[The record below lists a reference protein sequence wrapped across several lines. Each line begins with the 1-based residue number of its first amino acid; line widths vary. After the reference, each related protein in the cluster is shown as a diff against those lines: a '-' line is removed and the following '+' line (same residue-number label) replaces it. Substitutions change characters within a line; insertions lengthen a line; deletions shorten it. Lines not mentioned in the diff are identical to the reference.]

1 MRKDCRADS
10 GLEGTKMLSRLK
22 ELYDY
27 REMIRSLIRREL
39 RGKYKASVLGF
50 LWTFLNPLFQL
61 FVYTIVFSVILRS
74 GIEDFYLY
82 LFIGLVPWNFFHTS
96 VSGGASCVVCQ
107 ENLIKKIYF
116 PRMALPVAYVTG
128 AFINMLLTSMI
139 TFLFLLA
146 GGHGFCIRALFYLP
160 LVALIEYI
168 FAIGMCMIVSALD
181 IFFRDMEY
189 ILGIITMAWMY
200 LTPVMYTME
209 MIPQE
214 MRGIFLLNPMT
225 AMIRAYQDILYYK
238 KVPEIE
244 TLATAT
250 VLGLCFCV
258 AGFAVFER
266 LQRKFAEEL

>member
-1 MRKDCRADS
+1 MKI
-10 GLEGTKMLSRLK
+10 LLRLK

-74 GIEDFYLY
+74 GIDDFYLY
-82 LFIGLVPWNFFHTS
+82 LFIGLVPWNFFNAS
-96 VSGGASCVVCQ
+96 VAGGASCVVSQ

-116 PRMALPVAYVTG
+116 PRMALPIACVTS
-128 AFINMLLTSMI
+128 AFINMLLTSVI
-139 TFLFLLA
+139 TFLFLLFE
-146 GGHGFCIRALFYLP
+146 GHGFCVNALLYLP
-160 LVALIEYI
+160 IIAIIEYI

-200 LTPVMYTME
+200 LTPIMYTME
-209 MIPQE
+209 MIPE
-214 MRGIFLLNPMT
+214 EIRGIFLLNPMT
-225 AMIRAYQDILYYK
+225 AIIRAYQDILYFK
-238 KVPEIE
+238 KIPEVA
-244 TLATAT
+244 TLTTAA
-250 VLGLCFCV
+250 VLGIFFCV
-258 AGFAVFER
+258 VGYVVFES